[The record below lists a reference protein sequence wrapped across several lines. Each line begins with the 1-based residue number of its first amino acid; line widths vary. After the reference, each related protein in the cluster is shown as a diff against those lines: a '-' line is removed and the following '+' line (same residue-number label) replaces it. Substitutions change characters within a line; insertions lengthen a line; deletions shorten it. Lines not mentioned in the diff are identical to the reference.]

1 MHVNAIPPMFGWSSS
16 AAGGGGGG
24 GGGGASSR
32 TLLQTG
38 YLRNFYQFKPDWNSN
53 KDMPCYRKYFYEG
66 SENYHPAMIFDTGG
80 LGTGTVSS
88 ATLTITP
95 VQAGV
100 KTVDANI
107 SCGLQIFNDNNMGT
121 FPSGFTSVNPTD
133 NGNTNQNP
141 FFNGQS
147 GRRSSIYTSSASER
161 IDPANYDFCINPTN
175 TSLLQSSQWQLNTPI
190 SIDVTREVNGYFA
203 NPHRVN
209 CTEIAFKFNEVTHG
223 PSWNSNYSTSSNGW
237 IFGGKDGSY
246 APTLT
251 IDHTP
256 LARTNIPITTGNM
269 GNYGISNAV
278 ISKQPENGTVS
289 TSDFFYAKYQT
300 SGYYRSAMDYKAYLY
315 FPIANEIQQGDQV
328 TKAYL
333 SYATYADRNFLKTDS
348 KPIYGDKTGTSAKV
362 TSQTDWGTKSLTT
375 NFQNQG
381 AGNNVGGNYENASI
395 MDVTDIVN
403 EIAADSNW
411 DGNAIQFLSGT
422 GLYESAMTPYL
433 NKLTNTLMYPTL
445 SLLS

>member
-1 MHVNAIPPMFGWSSS
+1 MHVNAIPPMFGWPSSS
-16 AAGGGGGG
+16 GGGGGG
-24 GGGGASSR
+24 GGGGSTTR

-38 YLRNFYQFKPDWNSN
+38 HLSGYPDKFKPDFNSD
-53 KDMPCYRKYFYEG
+53 KDMPCFRQYFYAG
-66 SENYHPAMIFDTGG
+66 SQNYHPAMIFDTSG
-80 LGTGTVSS
+80 LGPGTVSS
-88 ATLTITP
+88 ATLTVTP
-95 VQAGV
+95 VQVGV
-100 KTVDANI
+100 KTVEATI

-121 FPSGFTSVNPTD
+121 FPNGYTNLNPTA
-133 NGNTNQNP
+133 NSNTNQNA

-147 GRRSSIYTSSASER
+147 NRRSSIHPSSTAER
-161 IDPANYDFCINPTN
+161 ENAANYDFCINPSN
-175 TSLLQSSQWQLNTPI
+175 NNLNSSTWQLNTPI

-209 CTEIAFKFNEVTHG
+209 CTEIAFKFNNVIHG
-223 PSWNSNYSTSSNGW
+223 PSYSTTSTSSNGW

-251 IDHTP
+251 INHTP
-256 LARTNIPITTGNM
+256 LTRTNIPITTGNM
-269 GNYGISNAV
+269 GNYGTGNMVLSQ
-278 ISKQPENGTVS
+278 KPENGTVS
-289 TSDFFYAKYQT
+289 ANDFFYAKFQNA
-300 SGYYRSAMDYKAYLY
+300 GYYQQAMDYKAYMY

-333 SYATYADRNFLKTDS
+333 SYATFANRNFLKTDS

-362 TSQTDWGTKSLTT
+362 TSHSDWGTKSLTT

-381 AGNNVGGNYENASI
+381 MGNNTYENHENASI

-403 EIAADSNW
+403 EIAANSNW

-422 GLYESAMTPYL
+422 GSYEAAMTPYL